1 MPWIYPHPVCL
12 SSCSRCYSDCNTGL
26 VYPKVLRAGTTV
38 AFKAWWKMAFEGL
51 KVCLSRNLVALEQF
65 DELHGTLKSNGADL
79 CLDADPSSNSP
90 KQYHV
95 ISSLDHE
102 KFAYLSAQGCNL
114 IGPECI
120 FRCAK
125 EHRSFPKQGY
135 TCCLAM
141 DGVKVLASGFEKEE
155 KIKIEKLVT
164 AMCGELRTKTS
175 LDIDFVV
182 AKDVLAAKYKWA
194 LNVLRKP
201 IVTID
206 WLEQCFREHRLV
218 SHELYRIPPFTGL
231 TICVSGILP
240 DERQQIER
248 HVVQYGGNYSG
259 NLTKKCTHLLCN
271 TAEGE
276 KYMVAR
282 RWGHIKIVNQKWISQ
297 SIAARACLDE
307 ELYPVQAGIVC
318 STLPSRCNS
327 REQFKQDKDVTSLV
341 ISATLDSSV
350 SQPFSSAT
358 SPCPATTKEKT
369 EIVIGSAE
377 STSEYGEY
385 IAGDSQTEAND
396 LYLENCKILLAGFQP
411 IEMRKLVNMVRTGG
425 GSRYMSFNDGLT
437 HIVVGRPSEIEM
449 KEIRKLS
456 VRGIVN
462 VVKPI
467 WLDDCSRHRR
477 EVSVTQQHIVFEDI
491 LLQGIDH
498 KFAPNIVGSNLSS
511 EEDNCLTALGGSK
524 EVPKMHGFNCNS
536 QGENAIIDSDCS
548 KHGCVLNESRSHLP
562 NQAHEGSNN
571 ASVKRANDA
580 LTSNLQSTT
589 SSEKK
594 DCLPK
599 KMDEMPHLHQSQFD
613 CGSIQDLNGPLLEVA
628 DIFKG
633 CRFVFS
639 KSFPRNR
646 RDEVIQW
653 ILLGGGDHGEDAE
666 KRDADFII
674 ECHGSKINAVNYNS
688 HATVISSHWIRCCLE
703 ERAMLDVG
711 SHILYKPLP
720 CRIPL
725 PGFESMRFCVSQY
738 EEKERILLRNLCH
751 VLGAKFTE
759 KLSRN
764 VTHLLCKFTGGPK
777 YEAACTWNIKTITA
791 DWLHECIRQ
800 DTTLPCDK
808 FHPRKMSGEDKDVCF
823 FGMTQH
829 PTQAAHLASREFPSQ
844 CQVDSQGPAMGG
856 DQTKGL
862 RQKLRSKPAVAATRG
877 GETQE
882 PYPWSGQLK
891 RSSATQDVGCS
902 CDPWEEEAVKWSGG
916 MDNGCK
922 EDTQSPKSTSKRV
935 RMLEAQIVRDS
946 NKDASMDS
954 SVAKLTRDE
963 HNQLDKAKEPGAS
976 CLVNV
981 LTNIETT
988 DGHCQKTDKTENLE
1002 YSDTATAEDSD
1013 KVITPTLSFH
1023 GRSQGEAV
1031 HSNNE
1036 FPKNLLVRDEKEDE
1050 DLIMSSC
1057 HVNQAHDDDDIV
1069 ESELDHVISYATRGT
1084 VRKKMM
1090 ERPSR
1095 VSPPSTKKKK
1105 LVGCGTPTTRKKPP
1119 LSRLPQRKV

>member
-1 MPWIYPHPVCL
+1 
-12 SSCSRCYSDCNTGL
+12 
-26 VYPKVLRAGTTV
+26 
-38 AFKAWWKMAFEGL
+38 MAFEGL
-51 KVCLSRNLVALEQF
+51 TVYLSRNLVALEQF
-65 DELHGTLKSNGADL
+65 DELHGTLKSNGADI

-95 ISSLDHE
+95 ISSLEHE
-102 KFAYLSAQGCNL
+102 KFAFLSAQGCNL

-125 EHRSFPKQGY
+125 EHRSFPRQVY

-175 LDIDFVV
+175 LDIDFVL

-201 IVTID
+201 IVTIG

-218 SHELYRIPPFTGL
+218 SHELYRIPPFAGL

-259 NLTKKCTHLLCN
+259 NLTKKCTHLICN
-271 TAEGE
+271 TMEGE

-282 RWGHIKIVNQKWISQ
+282 RWGHIKIVNQKWIYQ

-307 ELYPVQAGIVC
+307 ELYPVQAGSVS
-318 STLPSRCNS
+318 STLPSRYNS
-327 REQFKQDKDVTSLV
+327 MERSKQDKEVTSLV

-350 SQPFSSAT
+350 SQPFSLAT
-358 SPCPATTKEKT
+358 SPHPATTKEKAET
-369 EIVIGSAE
+369 VIRSAE
-377 STSEYGEY
+377 STSEYAEC
-385 IAGDSQTEAND
+385 IAADSQTEAND
-396 LYLENCKILLAGFQP
+396 LYLENCKILLAGFEP

-425 GSRYMSFNDGLT
+425 GSRYMTFNDGLT
-437 HIVVGRPSEIEM
+437 HIIVGKPSEIQI

-477 EVSVTQQHIVFEDI
+477 EVSVTQKHIVFEDFI
-491 LLQGIDH
+491 FHGIEP
-498 KFAPNIVGSNLSS
+498 KLTPNVVGSHLSS
-511 EEDNCLTALGGSK
+511 EEDNCLTALDSSK
-524 EVPKMHGFNCNS
+524 EVSKMVGSNCYS
-536 QGENAIIDSDCS
+536 QGENAVIASDCS
-548 KHGCVLNESRSHLP
+548 KHGHILNENRSHLA
-562 NQAHEGSNN
+562 NQIHDGSNN
-571 ASVKRANDA
+571 ASLNRANDA
-580 LTSNLQSTT
+580 STLNLQCAST
-589 SSEKK
+589 SEKK

-599 KMDEMPHLHQSQFD
+599 KMKEMPHMHQSQH
-613 CGSIQDLNGPLLEVA
+613 CGSIQDLNGPLLEGA
-628 DIFKG
+628 DIFKR

-639 KSFPRNR
+639 NSFPGNR

-653 ILLGGGDHGEDAE
+653 IHLGGGVLVEDAE

-674 ECHGSKINAVNYNS
+674 ECHGSGNNLISYNS
-688 HATVISSHWIRCCLE
+688 HATVISSHWIRCSLE

-720 CRIPL
+720 CRVPL
-725 PGFESMRFCVSQY
+725 AGFESKRFCVSQY
-738 EEKERILLRNLCH
+738 EEKERLLLRNLCH

-777 YEAACTWNIKTITA
+777 YEAARTWNIETITE
-791 DWLHECIRQ
+791 DWLHECVWQ
-800 DTTLPCDK
+800 DSVLPCDK
-808 FHPRKMSGEDKDVCF
+808 FRPRMMSAEDKDICF
-823 FGMTQH
+823 FGMTQ
-829 PTQAAHLASREFPSQ
+829 PPNQGAHLASVEFPSQ

-856 DQTKGL
+856 NQTKGL
-862 RQKLRSKPAVAATRG
+862 KQKLRSKPAVTTTRG

-882 PYPWSGQLK
+882 PYPRSGQLK
-891 RSSATQDVGCS
+891 RSSATQDVGYS
-902 CDPWEEEAVKWSGG
+902 FDPWEEQAVKWSGG
-916 MDNGCK
+916 MDNGCG
-922 EDTQSPKSTSKRV
+922 EHTESPKSTSKRV
-935 RMLEAQIVRDS
+935 RMLEPLIAQDS

-954 SVAKLTRDE
+954 SVANLTIDE
-963 HNQLDKAKEPGAS
+963 HKQLDKEKEPGAS
-976 CLVNV
+976 CSVNV
-981 LTNIETT
+981 LTNIENT
-988 DGHCQKTDKTENLE
+988 DGHCQKAEKTENYE
-1002 YSDTATAEDSD
+1002 SSDRATAGDSD
-1013 KVITPTLSFH
+1013 KLITPTLSFH
-1023 GRSQGEAV
+1023 ARSGGEAV
-1031 HSNNE
+1031 HLDNDFSD
-1036 FPKNLLVRDEKEDE
+1036 NLSVRNEKEDE
-1050 DLIMSSC
+1050 DPIMSSS
-1057 HVNQAHDDDDIV
+1057 HANQPQDDDDID
-1069 ESELDHVISYATRGT
+1069 ESEMDHVISYATRGT

-1095 VSPPSTKKKK
+1095 VSPPSTRSKKR
-1105 LVGCGTPTTRKKPP
+1105 VGGGTPSTGRKKPP
-1119 LSRLPQRKV
+1119 LTDLPQRKV

>member
-1 MPWIYPHPVCL
+1 MV
-12 SSCSRCYSDCNTGL
+12 
-26 VYPKVLRAGTTV
+26 
-38 AFKAWWKMAFEGL
+38 FEGL
-51 KVCLSRNLVALEQF
+51 TVYLSRNLVALEQY
-65 DELHGTLKSNGADL
+65 DELHATLKSNGADL

-125 EHRSFPKQGY
+125 EHKSFPRQAY

-155 KIKIEKLVT
+155 KTKIEKLVT
-164 AMCGELRTKTS
+164 AMCGELRTRTS
-175 LDIDFVV
+175 VDIDFVV

-194 LNVLRKP
+194 LNVLKKP

-218 SHELYRIPPFTGL
+218 SHELYRILPFTGL

-240 DERQQIER
+240 DERQQIEH

-282 RWGHIKIVNQKWISQ
+282 RWGNIKIVNRKWIYQ
-297 SIAARACLDE
+297 SIAARGCLDE
-307 ELYPVQAGIVC
+307 ELYPVQAGIVS
-318 STLPSRCNS
+318 STLPRRCNS
-327 REQFKQDKDVTSLV
+327 REQSIQDKEVTSVV
-341 ISATLDSSV
+341 ISATLDSSI

-358 SPCPATTKEKT
+358 LPCPAVTKEKEET
-369 EIVIGSAE
+369 AVGFAE
-377 STSEYGEY
+377 CTSEYGECV
-385 IAGDSQTEAND
+385 AGDSQTEAND

-411 IEMRKLVNMVRTGG
+411 IVMRKLVNMVRTGG

-437 HIVVGRPSEIEM
+437 HIIVGRPSETEM
-449 KEIRKLS
+449 KEIRKLA
-456 VRGIVN
+456 VGGVVN

-467 WLDDCSRHRR
+467 WLDDCTRHRT
-477 EVSVTQQHIVFEDI
+477 EVSVSQQHIVFEET
-491 LLQGIDH
+491 LLQGIDP
-498 KFAPNIVGSNLSS
+498 KVAPNMVGSNLSS
-511 EEDNCLTALGGSK
+511 EEENCLTALGGSK
-524 EVPKMHGFNCNS
+524 EVPKMVGFNCNS
-536 QGENAIIDSDCS
+536 QGEIAKTASDCS
-548 KHGCVLNESRSHLP
+548 KNGRVLNENRSYLAS
-562 NQAHEGSNN
+562 QSHEGSSNVYVN
-571 ASVKRANDA
+571 RTNDASV
-580 LTSNLQSTT
+580 SNFQSGT

-594 DCLPK
+594 HCLAK
-599 KMDEMPHLHQSQFD
+599 MMDETSH
-613 CGSIQDLNGPLLEVA
+613 PLLEVA

-633 CRFVFS
+633 CGFVFS
-639 KSFPRNR
+639 QSFPNNR

-653 ILLGGGDHGEDAE
+653 IHLGGGVLVEDGE
-666 KRDADFII
+666 KRDTDFII
-674 ECHGSKINAVNYNS
+674 ECHGSMNNAIHCNS
-688 HATVISSHWIRCCLE
+688 HATLISSHWIRCCLE
-703 ERAMLDVG
+703 ESAMLDVG

-791 DWLHECIRQ
+791 DWLHECVRQ
-800 DTTLPCDK
+800 DTVLPCDE
-808 FHPRKMSGEDKDVCF
+808 FRPRQMSAKDKDVCF
-823 FGMTQH
+823 FGKTQH
-829 PTQAAHLASREFPSQ
+829 VIQAAHLASREFPSQ
-844 CQVDSQGPAMGG
+844 CQVDRQSPAIGKE
-856 DQTKGL
+856 QTKEGEK
-862 RQKLRSKPAVAATRG
+862 QELRSKLAATTTRG

-882 PYPWSGQLK
+882 AYPRNGQLK
-891 RSSATQDVGCS
+891 RSSATQDIGCS
-902 CDPWEEEAVKWSGG
+902 CDPWEEQAVKWSGG
-916 MDNGCK
+916 MDNICK
-922 EDTQSPKSTSKRV
+922 EHTESPKSISKRV
-935 RMLEAQIVRDS
+935 RMLEAQIAQNS
-946 NKDASMDS
+946 NKDVPIDNSIAT
-954 SVAKLTRDE
+954 LTRDE
-963 HNQLDKAKEPGAS
+963 HNQLYKAKEPGAS
-976 CLVNV
+976 CPGNI
-981 LTNIETT
+981 LTNIERT
-988 DGHCQKTDKTENLE
+988 DEHCRKIYKTQNYECSE
-1002 YSDTATAEDSD
+1002 IAAAEDSD
-1013 KVITPTLSFH
+1013 KHNVSPNEKYDEKNIITPALLFH
-1023 GRSQGEAV
+1023 ARSQEEAV

-1036 FPKNLLVRDEKEDE
+1036 FLKALSVRDEREDE
-1050 DLIMSSC
+1050 DMIMSSS
-1057 HVNQAHDDDDIV
+1057 HGNQAHGDDDIV
-1069 ESELDHVISYATRGT
+1069 ESEVEHVISHATRGT
-1084 VRKKMM
+1084 VRKKTM

-1095 VSPPSTKKKK
+1095 VSLPSTRKKKRVGRGEASTKKEPSFSKIPE
-1105 LVGCGTPTTRKKPP
+1105 G
-1119 LSRLPQRKV
+1119 KV